1 MSASTY
7 IKTVTTAGHEVTRTV
22 TVDAGDHRVLVV
34 TRDGNHAPSIA
45 RPRSGPADEAAAQVA
60 EEIGRDLE
68 ADGYIPDRRCAPLSD
83 DTRERGR

>member
-1 MSASTY
+1 MTAAAY

-45 RPRSGPADEAAAQVA
+45 RPRSGLADEAAAQVA
-60 EEIGRDLE
+60 REIGRDLLD
-68 ADGYIPDRRCAPLSD
+68 DGYFPDRRTPPAD
-83 DTRERGR
+83 DTGAA